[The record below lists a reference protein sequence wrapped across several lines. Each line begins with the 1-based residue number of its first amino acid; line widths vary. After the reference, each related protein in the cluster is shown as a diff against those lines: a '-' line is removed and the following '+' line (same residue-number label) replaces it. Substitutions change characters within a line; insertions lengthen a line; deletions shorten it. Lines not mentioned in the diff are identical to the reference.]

1 MLVYSPAV
9 TPYISETAHPK
20 IRGILVTLRSFVL
33 TIGLLTTWTLGYFLP
48 WRIHAYIL
56 TIPPIILIMLLFLF
70 PETPYW
76 LIEHNN
82 IKAAQQSLQF
92 FRGEKYDISEEFNE
106 IQKKHETKKT
116 QYKGQSWKF
125 VLLRIC
131 SPAFLKP
138 FTCVGILYSLTA
150 WSGFSPLVTYTFEIL
165 DEAGTSIEPGIGLI
179 IIGSIR
185 IVFAGTY
192 KLFYCIKGNIHT

>member
-1 MLVYSPAV
+1 MLSYSPAV
-9 TPYISETAHPK
+9 TPYISETAHPN
-20 IRGILVTLRSFVL
+20 IRSILVTLRSFVMA
-33 TIGLLTTWTLGYFLP
+33 IGILTTWTLGYFLP
-48 WRIHAYIL
+48 WRMTAYIL
-56 TIPPIILIMLLFLF
+56 TIPPIILIMLLFIL

-106 IQKKHETKKT
+106 IQQKHETKKT
-116 QYKGQSWKF
+116 QYKEKSWKF
-125 VLLRIC
+125 VLKRIC
-131 SPAFLKP
+131 SSAFLTP
-138 FTCVGILYSLTA
+138 FTCVGILYSLAA

-165 DEAGTSIEPGIGLI
+165 DKAGTSIEPGIGLI

-192 KLFYCIKGNIHT
+192 